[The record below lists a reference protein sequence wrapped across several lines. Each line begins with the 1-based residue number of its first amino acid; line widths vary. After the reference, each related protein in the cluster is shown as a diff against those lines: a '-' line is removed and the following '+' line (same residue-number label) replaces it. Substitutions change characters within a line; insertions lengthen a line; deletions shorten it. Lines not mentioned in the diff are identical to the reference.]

1 MGGSPTPP
9 LRDYR
14 PFCVPPNSPLLKNG
28 TDNQNICQLDG
39 NISFDSS
46 SMFSEPNC
54 NCCDTLSVSDSDYDQ
69 DYEMETENAIPVL
82 NARDYCLENN
92 PAQYCPS
99 PSWYDEYTPRVIDPI
114 QSKANRITIKRDNRL
129 LITEALPILSVSNLR
144 SIWPRLNNF
153 KTEVILRGISCAL
166 LSEVWEKANC
176 SKQQFEL
183 EKMLNMDGLKYISTP
198 RMTKRGGGA
207 AIVANLKKFSLD
219 KIEVSNPD
227 KVEVVFGC

>member
-1 MGGSPTPP
+1 MIHRLCLVSQIVT
-9 LRDYR
+9 
-14 PFCVPPNSPLLKNG
+14 VV
-28 TDNQNICQLDG
+28 THCQLVTQTMTKIMKWKLKMPFLFLMLEIIVWKIIQHNTVLPHLG
-39 NISFDSS
+39 MTNIPQGSLT
-46 SMFSEPNC
+46 P
-54 NCCDTLSVSDSDYDQ
+54 YR
-69 DYEMETENAIPVL
+69 
-82 NARDYCLENN
+82 ARL
-92 PAQYCPS
+92 
-99 PSWYDEYTPRVIDPI
+99 
-114 QSKANRITIKRDNRL
+114 TIKRDNRL